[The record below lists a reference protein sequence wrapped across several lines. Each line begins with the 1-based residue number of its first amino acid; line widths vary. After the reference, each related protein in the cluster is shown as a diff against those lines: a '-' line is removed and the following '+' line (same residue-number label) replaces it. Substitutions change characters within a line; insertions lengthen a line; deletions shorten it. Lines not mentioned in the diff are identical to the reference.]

1 MAAQYTAECDILAAM
16 PVATCGRLPA
26 IYPEIDPSNGRFV
39 VPLSEA
45 ASPLTQLETLWPGEL
60 PEEQRLTFVALDGER
75 QEIAL
80 ARLRAM
86 RDYEEGR
93 ASPTELMR
101 RLQLGRSQFY
111 KLVRD
116 WNATTALP
124 SLVPYT
130 KRRKARS
137 SGLDQRF
144 VDLAKEILLDQAD
157 KDITVSET
165 TLVRTIQARAS
176 GRNLD
181 VPADSTVRRLIA
193 RLALEDPVLQLS
205 ATGRAQQAADHTDR
219 FGGRLLVD
227 HSTLDLICGSDGA
240 TFRPTVSL
248 VMDDATRLILACR
261 LVAHVP
267 RPSDFVDI
275 LGAAAEG
282 YADFRSKG
290 ISAVAGLH
298 PVLAMRTGTSSEW
311 DNLREVARRSR
322 FKFEIRRAPQP
333 VFGHL
338 LRRSMVTKIGQYQL
352 LPRYTM
358 RAPEGRIRPGEIG
371 NKAIIPVNDAQLMVD
386 FAVRE
391 HNRNRLGMVPAG
403 AVLGTTGL
411 RLNTERKDWLEF
423 GLSVFQEASDRAP

>member
-1 MAAQYTAECDILAAM
+1 
-16 PVATCGRLPA
+16 V
-26 IYPEIDPSNGRFV
+26 S
-39 VPLSEA
+39 LSEA
-45 ASPLTQLETLWPGEL
+45 ASPLTQLETLWPGRL
-60 PEEQRLTFVALDGER
+60 PEEQRLTFVALEEER
-75 QEIAL
+75 QKIAL
-80 ARLRAM
+80 TRLRAI
-86 RDYEEGR
+86 RDYNESR

-101 RLQLGRSQFY
+101 QLQLGRSQFY
-111 KLVRD
+111 KLLRD
-116 WNATTALP
+116 WNATAAL
-124 SLVPYT
+124 SALVPYA
-130 KRRKARS
+130 KPRKTRS
-137 SGLDQRF
+137 GGLDPRF
-144 VDLAKEILLDQAD
+144 IDLTKQILTDHAE
-157 KDITVSET
+157 KDIVSSEA

-193 RLALEDPVLQLS
+193 RLALEDAALQPS
-205 ATGRAQQAADHTDR
+205 ALGRSQRAADHTDR

-227 HSTLDLICGSDGA
+227 HSTLDLICGNDGA

-261 LVAHVP
+261 LITRVP

-275 LGAAAEG
+275 LGLAAEG

-311 DNLREVARRSR
+311 DELREVARRSR

-338 LRRSMVTKIGQYQL
+338 LRRSMMTKIGQYQL

-358 RAPEGRIRPGEIG
+358 RAPEERIRPGEIG
-371 NKAIIPVNDAQLMVD
+371 NKAVVPLSDAQLMVD
-386 FAVRE
+386 LAVRE

-403 AVLGTTGL
+403 AVLGITGL

-423 GLSVFQEASDRAP
+423 GLSVFREASNRAL